1 MDKLLG
7 FSPDLDP
14 TTPGVVTACVNFIP
28 YEAGMAGAPSASTPT
43 STPALAAACV
53 GGVVITKL
61 DDTRRIIAGAA
72 TKLYELSGGV
82 WTDVSRAGNYTG
94 GADTRWSFTQ
104 FGNATIAS
112 NLTDTMQRSAS
123 GSFADIATAPKA
135 KIVFSVGSFVM
146 ALNTSDA
153 TYGVS
158 QNRWWCCATFDE
170 TNWTPSVTALCATGQ
185 LVSAPGQITAGGKLG
200 DYAVAYKDKAIFLGQ
215 FVGAPSVWDWAQVP
229 GGDAGCVGQ
238 DAWTDIG
245 GAHFI
250 VGQDNLW
257 LFDGSRPVPIG
268 VGQVREWFYANSNPS
283 YRYKIQCIFD
293 RQTNRVWI
301 FYPSTNSTTLNS
313 AMVYHLATK
322 QFGLVTINIEAV
334 LNYISAGVTI
344 DGLSSISSTIDGL
357 SAYSF
362 DSQFWQSGGRAL
374 SIFNTSH
381 QLQLMTGA
389 STSSSY
395 TTGDM
400 GDDDGVSLLSKI
412 RIRFAPGF
420 APTTAT
426 AQVSSKMTEGDGL
439 TIGDT
444 HTLNDGKFDVLQA
457 ARFHRATIAMTGDN
471 RVLAMDATLKPMG
484 TA

>member
-14 TTPGVVTACVNFIP
+14 TTPGVITACVNFIP
-28 YEAGMAGAPSASTPT
+28 YEAGMAGAPSASTST

-61 DDTRRIIAGAA
+61 DDTRRIIAGTA

-94 GADTRWSFTQ
+94 GADTRWSYTQ

-170 TNWTPSVTALCATGQ
+170 TNWTPSVTVLCATGQ

-301 FYPSTNSTTLNS
+301 FYPSTNSTTLDS

-362 DSQFWQSGGRAL
+362 DSQFWLSGGRAL

-426 AQVSSKMTEGDGL
+426 AQVSSKMTEGEGL

>member
-14 TTPGVVTACVNFIP
+14 TTPGVITACVNFIP

-61 DDTRRIIAGAA
+61 DDTRRIIAGTA

-362 DSQFWQSGGRAL
+362 DSQFWLGGGRAL

>member
-1 MDKLLG
+1 MDKLIG
-7 FSPDLDP
+7 FMPDADP
-14 TTPGVVTACVNFIP
+14 TTPGVITACVDFIP
-28 YEAGMAGAPSASTPT
+28 YETGMTGAPSGSTPT

-53 GGVVITKL
+53 GAVVVIKL
-61 DDTRRIIAGAA
+61 DDARRIIAGAA
-72 TKLYELSGGV
+72 TKLYELSGGA
-82 WTDVSRAGNYTG
+82 WTDVSRVGNYTG
-94 GADTRWSFTQ
+94 GVDTRWSYTQ

-112 NLTDTMQRSAS
+112 NLTDTMQRSTT
-123 GSFADIATAPKA
+123 GVFVDIATAPKA

-158 QNRWWCCATFDE
+158 QNRWWCSATFND
-170 TNWTPSVTALCATGQ
+170 TSWTPSVTTLCATGM

-215 FVGAPSVWDWAQVP
+215 FVGAPSVWDWIQVP
-229 GGDAGCVGQ
+229 GGDAGCIGQ

-268 VGQVREWFYANSNPS
+268 VGQVRDWFYSNTNPS

-293 RQTNRVWI
+293 RQKNRVWI
-301 FYPSTNSTTLNS
+301 FYPSTNSTTLDS

-322 QFGLVTINIEAV
+322 QFGLVTINVQAV
-334 LNYISAGVTI
+334 LNYIGVGTTIDGLSAISATI
-344 DGLSSISSTIDGL
+344 DGLSS
-357 SAYSF
+357 YSF
-362 DSQFWQSGGRAL
+362 DSQFWLSGGRAL
-374 SIFNTSH
+374 SVFDTGNQIKLLS
-381 QLQLMTGA
+381 GA

-400 GDDDGVSLLSKI
+400 GDDEGVSLLSKI
-412 RIRFAPGF
+412 RIRFAPGY
-420 APTTAT
+420 APATAT
-426 AQVSSKMTEGDGL
+426 AQVFSKMTEGDGL
-439 TIGDT
+439 TTGDT
-444 HTLNDGKFDVLQA
+444 HTINDGKFDVLQA
-457 ARFHRATIAMTGDN
+457 ARFHRATIAMTGDV
-471 RVLAMDATLKPMG
+471 RVLAMTVALKPMG
-484 TA
+484 VA

>member
-61 DDTRRIIAGAA
+61 DDTRRIIAGTA

-82 WTDVSRAGNYTG
+82 WTDVSRVGNYTG
-94 GADTRWSFTQ
+94 GADTRWSYTQ

-268 VGQVREWFYANSNPS
+268 VGQVREWFYANSNPF

-334 LNYISAGVTI
+334 LNYISAWVTI

-362 DSQFWQSGGRAL
+362 DSQFWLSGGRAL

>member
-14 TTPGVVTACVNFIP
+14 TTPGVITACVNFIP

-61 DDTRRIIAGAA
+61 DDTRRIIAGTA
-72 TKLYELSGGV
+72 TKLYELSGGS

-112 NLTDTMQRSAS
+112 NLTDTIQRSAS
-123 GSFADIATAPKA
+123 GAFADIATAPKA

-362 DSQFWQSGGRAL
+362 DSQFWLSGGRAL

>member
-14 TTPGVVTACVNFIP
+14 TTPGVITACVNFIP

-61 DDTRRIIAGAA
+61 DDTRRIIAGTA

-362 DSQFWQSGGRAL
+362 DSQFWLSGGRAL

-426 AQVSSKMTEGDGL
+426 AQVSSKMTEGEGL
-439 TIGDT
+439 TIGNT

>member
-112 NLTDTMQRSAS
+112 NLTDTIQRSAS
-123 GSFADIATAPKA
+123 GAFADIATAPKA

-362 DSQFWQSGGRAL
+362 DSQFWLGGGRAL

-457 ARFHRATIAMTGDN
+457 ARFHRATISMTGDN

>member
-14 TTPGVVTACVNFIP
+14 TTPGVITACVNFIP

-43 STPALAAACV
+43 STLALAAACV

-61 DDTRRIIAGAA
+61 DDTRRIIAGTA

-82 WTDVSRAGNYTG
+82 WTDVSRVGNYTG
-94 GADTRWSFTQ
+94 GADTRWSYTQ

-112 NLTDTMQRSAS
+112 NLTDQMQRSTA
-123 GSFADIATAPKA
+123 GAFANIGTAPKA

-301 FYPSTNSTTLNS
+301 FYPSTNSTTLDS

-362 DSQFWQSGGRAL
+362 DSQFWLSGGRAL

>member
-61 DDTRRIIAGAA
+61 DDTRRIIAGTA
-72 TKLYELSGGV
+72 TKLYELSGGS

-112 NLTDTMQRSAS
+112 NLTDTIQRSAS
-123 GSFADIATAPKA
+123 GAFADIATAPKA

-362 DSQFWQSGGRAL
+362 DSQFWLSGGRAL

>member
-7 FSPDLDP
+7 FLPDQDP
-14 TTPGVVTACVNFIP
+14 TTPGVITQCANFIP
-28 YEAGMAGAPSASTPT
+28 YETGMTGAPSASTPA

-53 GGVVITKL
+53 GAVVVTKL
-61 DDTRRIIAGAA
+61 DDTRRILAGTA

-82 WTDVSRAGNYTG
+82 WTDVTRGENYTG
-94 GADTRWSFTQ
+94 GVDTRWSYTQ

-112 NLTDTMQRSAS
+112 NLSDTMQRSTS
-123 GSFADIATAPKA
+123 GAFADIATAPKA

-158 QNRWWCCATFDE
+158 QNRWWCSATFNE
-170 TNWTPSVTALCATGQ
+170 TSWTPSVTALCATGM

-215 FVGAPSVWDWAQVP
+215 FVGAPSVWDWIQVP

-250 VGQDNLW
+250 VGQDNFW
-257 LFDGSRPVPIG
+257 IFDGSRPVPIG
-268 VGQVREWFYANSNPS
+268 LGQVREWFYANSNPA

-301 FYPSTNSTTLNS
+301 FYPSTNSTTLDT

-322 QFGLVTINIEAV
+322 QFGLVTINVQAV
-334 LNYISAGVTI
+334 LNYISAGATI
-344 DGLSSISSTIDGL
+344 DGLSGISATIDGL

-362 DSQFWQSGGRAL
+362 DSQFWLSGGRAL
-374 SIFNTSH
+374 TVFDTAH
-381 QLQLMTGA
+381 QLKLLTGV

-400 GDDDGVSLLSKI
+400 GDDEGVSLLSKI
-412 RIRFAPGF
+412 RVRFAPGY
-420 APTTAT
+420 APASAT
-426 AQVSSKMTEGDGL
+426 AQVFSKMTEGAGL
-439 TIGDT
+439 TTGST

-457 ARFHRATIAMTGDN
+457 ARFHRATISMTGDV
-471 RVLAMDATLKPMG
+471 RVLAMGAVLKPMG

>member
-14 TTPGVVTACVNFIP
+14 TTPGVITACVNFIP

-43 STPALAAACV
+43 STPALAGACV

-61 DDTRRIIAGAA
+61 DDTRRIIAGTA

-322 QFGLVTINIEAV
+322 QFGLATINIEAV

-362 DSQFWQSGGRAL
+362 DSQFWLSGGRAL

-412 RIRFAPGF
+412 RVRFAPGF

-457 ARFHRATIAMTGDN
+457 ARFHRATISMTGDN